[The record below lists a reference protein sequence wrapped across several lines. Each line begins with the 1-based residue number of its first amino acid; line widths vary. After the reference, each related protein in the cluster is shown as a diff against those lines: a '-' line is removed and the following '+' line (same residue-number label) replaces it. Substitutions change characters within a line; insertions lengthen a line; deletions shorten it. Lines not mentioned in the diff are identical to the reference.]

1 MGPAPGPH
9 TPAGAVVA
17 TGTTKAAPTA
27 LVAVVV
33 PLVLTAEAVE
43 VVDGHWGRL
52 ADRSVTA
59 MSQKVGADYFVSS
72 WQSVALADFDP
83 KKFEPLQIYV
93 LTSSTNERADTSA
106 GGLITSQHQRPVMSP
121 SHSQHLIS
129 SVRAGLCPTHH
140 QGFHALTDS
149 VILQR

>member
-1 MGPAPGPH
+1 MGRAPGPH

-33 PLVLTAEAVE
+33 PQVLTAEAVG

-59 MSQKVGADYFVSS
+59 MSQKVVADYFVSS
-72 WQSVALADFDP
+72 LQSVASADFDP
-83 KKFEPLQIYV
+83 KNYEQLQLYV

-106 GGLITSQHQRPVMSP
+106 RGLITLQHQP
-121 SHSQHLIS
+121 SVQ
-129 SVRAGLCPTHH
+129 
-140 QGFHALTDS
+140 
-149 VILQR
+149 

>member
-27 LVAVVV
+27 LVAAVV
-33 PLVLTAEAVE
+33 PPVLTAEAGE
-43 VVDGHWGRL
+43 VVDGRWGRL

-72 WQSVALADFDP
+72 CQMASADFDP
-83 KKFEPLQIYV
+83 RTV
-93 LTSSTNERADTSA
+93 A
-106 GGLITSQHQRPVMSP
+106 LICPHQ
-121 SHSQHLIS
+121 
-129 SVRAGLCPTHH
+129 
-140 QGFHALTDS
+140 
-149 VILQR
+149 